1 MERLA
6 ATRGREPRPTAIDMD
21 EKVALVMVTLG
32 HLSVV
37 RDRSAY
43 LERVVELCSQATDAE
58 RCTVYVV
65 DREKGELHSAV
76 AMRLG
81 HEIRLPIGQ
90 GLAGQ
95 VAATGETINVP
106 DAYAD
111 ARFERSVDRRTGF
124 RTLNILAVPV
134 WDHDGQAVVGVI
146 QVLNKRGG
154 AFERHE
160 QMLLERI
167 AEAIGPVLEQP
178 VLPRGG
184 VR

>member
-1 MERLA
+1 
-6 ATRGREPRPTAIDMD
+6 
-21 EKVALVMVTLG
+21 MVTLG
-32 HLSVV
+32 HLSVE
-37 RDRSAY
+37 RDRAAY

-65 DREKGELHSAV
+65 DRDQRELRSAV

-81 HEIRLPIGQ
+81 HEIHLPIGQ
-90 GLAGQ
+90 GLAGH

-111 ARFERSVDRRTGF
+111 SRFDRSVDARTGF
-124 RTLNILAVPV
+124 RTVNILAVPV
-134 WDHDGQAVVGVI
+134 WDRDGRSVVGVI
-146 QVLNKRGG
+146 QVLNKRDG
-154 AFERHE
+154 AFERHD

-167 AEAIGPVLEQP
+167 AEAVGPVLEQP
-178 VLPRGG
+178 ALRRGG

>member
-1 MERLA
+1 
-6 ATRGREPRPTAIDMD
+6 
-21 EKVALVMVTLG
+21 MVTLG
-32 HLSVV
+32 HLTVM
-37 RDRSAY
+37 RDRVAY

-58 RCTVYVV
+58 RCTVYIV
-65 DREKGELHSAV
+65 DREHNELRSTV
-76 AMRLG
+76 AQRLG

-111 ARFERSVDRRTGF
+111 ARFDSSVDRRTGF
-124 RTLNILAVPV
+124 RTMNILAVPV
-134 WDHDGQAVVGVI
+134 WDHDGGSVVGVI

-154 AFERHE
+154 AFERSE

-167 AEAIGPVLEQP
+167 GEAIGPVLEQP
-178 VLPRGG
+178 AMRRGG

>member
-1 MERLA
+1 
-6 ATRGREPRPTAIDMD
+6 
-21 EKVALVMVTLG
+21 MVTLG
-32 HLSVV
+32 HLSVE
-37 RDRSAY
+37 RDRGVY
-43 LERVVELCSQATDAE
+43 VERVVELCSQATDAE

-65 DREKGELHSAV
+65 DREQGELRSTV
-76 AMRLG
+76 AQRMG
-81 HEIRLPIGQ
+81 QEIHLPLGQ
-90 GLAGQ
+90 GLAGH

-111 ARFERSVDRRTGF
+111 ARFDSSVDRRTGF
-124 RTLNILAVPV
+124 RTMNILAVPV
-134 WDHDGQAVVGVI
+134 WDHDGRSVVGVI

-154 AFERHE
+154 AFERHD

-178 VLPRGG
+178 ALRRGG

>member
-1 MERLA
+1 
-6 ATRGREPRPTAIDMD
+6 MD

-37 RDRSAY
+37 HDRVAY
-43 LERVVELCSQATDAE
+43 LERVVELCSQATDAD

-65 DREKGELHSAV
+65 DREQGELRSAV
-76 AMRLG
+76 AQRLG
-81 HEIRLPIGQ
+81 VEIHLPIGQ
-90 GLAGQ
+90 GLAGH
-95 VAATGETINVP
+95 VAKTGETINVP

-111 ARFERSVDRRTGF
+111 ERFDSSVDSRSGF
-124 RTLNILAVPV
+124 RTMNILAVPV
-134 WDHDGQAVVGVI
+134 WDRGGRSVVGVI
-146 QVLNKRGG
+146 EVLNKRGG

-167 AEAIGPVLEQP
+167 AEAIGPMLEQP
-178 VLPRGG
+178 AERRGG